1 LAQLTFRQRPYI
13 GAFKTASERSIP
25 RSSLA
30 SARRRA
36 VPLCIRARYSGAMDH
51 VIASGIELLG
61 VAMAVA
67 IVARRL
73 ALPYTVGLVA
83 TGLALALAHL
93 PLDLALTHDVLFEV
107 ILPPLLFEAALSIS
121 WRELK
126 RDLAPVLVLSTI
138 GVLVGAGVV
147 AAGLMGILG
156 WPPAPA
162 LAFGALIA
170 ATDPIAVI
178 AMLSEA
184 GVKGRLRL
192 VIESESLF
200 NDGAAALL
208 FALILPALTQ
218 SGAPTPLAIAAQAAL
233 IGGGG
238 IAVGAV
244 VGALAIALAGRTDD
258 HLVETALTAVV
269 AYGAFLIAERIGAS
283 GVLATVAAG
292 LVMGNLG
299 VRAPSDG
306 RFAVSAQGRQ
316 SVVVFWEFAA
326 FVANS
331 LVFLLIGLAMADAAT
346 RGAGF
351 GAGAIAVVVALALI
365 GRAATVYPI
374 ALAFSRSRW
383 AFGSGETHFL
393 WWSGLRGALALALA
407 LSLPADAPYRDAI
420 LVGAFAVVAFSA
432 LVQGLTA
439 GPLLRALKLDGRTR
453 AADAKFQA

>member
-1 LAQLTFRQRPYI
+1 
-13 GAFKTASERSIP
+13 
-25 RSSLA
+25 
-30 SARRRA
+30 
-36 VPLCIRARYSGAMDH
+36 MDR

-83 TGLALALAHL
+83 TGLALALARL
-93 PLDLALTHDVLFEV
+93 PLDLTLTHDVLFEV

-126 RDLAPVLVLSTI
+126 RDLTPVLALSTV

-147 AAGLMGILG
+147 AGGLVWALN
-156 WPPAPA
+156 WPLAPA

-178 AMLSEA
+178 AMLREA
-184 GVKGRLRL
+184 GVKDRLKL
-192 VIESESLF
+192 VVESESLF

-208 FALILPALTQ
+208 FALILPALSH
-218 SGAPTPLAIAAQAAL
+218 SGAPTPLAMVAQALL

-238 IAVGAV
+238 IVVGV
-244 VGALAIALAGRTDD
+244 GIGALAIALAGRTDD
-258 HLVETALTAVV
+258 HLVETALTAVA
-269 AYGAFLIAERIGAS
+269 AYGSFLIAERIGAS

-292 LVMGNLG
+292 LLMGNLG
-299 VRAPSDG
+299 VLAPGTG
-306 RFAVSAQGRQ
+306 RFALSEQGRQ
-316 SVVVFWEFAA
+316 SIVGFWEFAA

-331 LVFLLIGLAMADAAT
+331 LVFLLIGLAMADAAQ

-351 GAGAIAVVVALALI
+351 GAGAIAVVVALALL

-374 ALAFSRSRW
+374 ALAFAGTRW
-383 AFGSGETHFL
+383 AFGWRETHFL

-407 LSLPADAPYRDAI
+407 LALPPEAPYRDEI

-439 GPLLRALKLDGRTR
+439 GPALRALRLLGKTPAE
-453 AADAKFQA
+453 AAEL

>member
-1 LAQLTFRQRPYI
+1 
-13 GAFKTASERSIP
+13 
-25 RSSLA
+25 
-30 SARRRA
+30 
-36 VPLCIRARYSGAMDH
+36 MDR

-61 VAMAVA
+61 VAMVVA

-73 ALPYTVGLVA
+73 RLPYTVGLVA
-83 TGLALALAHL
+83 TGLALALARL
-93 PLDLALTHDVLFEV
+93 PLDIALTHDVLFEV

-121 WRELK
+121 WRELR
-126 RDLAPVLVLSTI
+126 RDLTLVLALSTV

-147 AAGLMGILG
+147 AGGLVWALN
-156 WPPAPA
+156 WPLAPA
-162 LAFGALIA
+162 MAFGALIA

-178 AMLSEA
+178 AMLREA

-208 FALILPALTQ
+208 FALILPALKL
-218 SGAPTPLAIAAQAAL
+218 SGASTPLAIVSQALL

-238 IAVGAV
+238 IVVGAV
-244 VGALAIALAGRTDD
+244 IGGLAIALAGRTDD

-269 AYGAFLIAERIGAS
+269 AYGSFLIAERIGAS

-299 VRAPSDG
+299 GLASGTG
-306 RFAVSAQGRQ
+306 RFALSAQGRQ
-316 SVVVFWEFAA
+316 SIVAFWDFAA

-351 GAGAIAVVVALALI
+351 GAGAITVIVALALA

-374 ALAFSRSRW
+374 ALAFAPTRW
-383 AFGSGETHFL
+383 AIGGREAHFL

-407 LSLPADAPYRDAI
+407 LALPPSAPYRDEI

-439 GPLLRALKLDGRTR
+439 GPLLRALKLDGKKP
-453 AADAKFQA
+453 ADPAL

>member
-1 LAQLTFRQRPYI
+1 
-13 GAFKTASERSIP
+13 
-25 RSSLA
+25 
-30 SARRRA
+30 
-36 VPLCIRARYSGAMDH
+36 MDR

-73 ALPYTVGLVA
+73 RLPYTVGLVA
-83 TGLALALAHL
+83 TGLALALARL

-121 WRELK
+121 WRDLR
-126 RDLAPVLVLSTI
+126 RDLAPVLALSTI

-147 AAGLMGILG
+147 ACGLVWALD
-156 WPPAPA
+156 WPLAPA

-178 AMLSEA
+178 AMLREA

-218 SGAPTPLAIAAQAAL
+218 SGAPTPLAIVAQALL

-238 IAVGAV
+238 IVVGLVVGAV
-244 VGALAIALAGRTDD
+244 AIALAGRTDD

-292 LVMGNLG
+292 LLMGNLG
-299 VRAPSDG
+299 VLAPGDG
-306 RFAVSAQGRQ
+306 RFALSAQGRQ
-316 SVVVFWEFAA
+316 SVVVFWDFAA

-351 GAGAIAVVVALALI
+351 GAGAIATVVALALV

-374 ALAFSRSRW
+374 VLAFAHTRW
-383 AFGSGETHFL
+383 AFGGREAHFL

-407 LSLPADAPYRDAI
+407 LSLPPTAPYRDAI
-420 LVGAFAVVAFSA
+420 LVGAFAVVAFSV

-439 GPLLRALKLDGRTR
+439 APALRALRLDGKPREE
-453 AADAKFQA
+453 AAEL

>member
-1 LAQLTFRQRPYI
+1 
-13 GAFKTASERSIP
+13 
-25 RSSLA
+25 
-30 SARRRA
+30 
-36 VPLCIRARYSGAMDH
+36 MDR

-73 ALPYTVGLVA
+73 RLPYTVGLVA

-121 WRELK
+121 WRDLK
-126 RDLAPVLVLSTI
+126 RELTLVLALSTV

-147 AAGLMGILG
+147 AGGLVWALA
-156 WPPAPA
+156 WPLAPA

-178 AMLSEA
+178 AMLREA

-218 SGAPTPLAIAAQAAL
+218 SGDPTPLAIVAQAL
-233 IGGGG
+233 RIGGGG
-238 IAVGAV
+238 VVVGAG

-269 AYGAFLIAERIGAS
+269 GYGSFLIAERIGAS

-299 VRAPSDG
+299 VLAPSDG
-306 RFAVSAQGRQ
+306 RFALSAQGRQ

-331 LVFLLIGLAMADAAT
+331 LVFLLIGLAMAEAAT

-383 AFGSGETHFL
+383 AFGWGETHFL

-407 LSLPADAPYRDAI
+407 LSLPADAPYRDQI

-432 LVQGLTA
+432 LAQGLAA
-439 GPLLRALKLDGRTR
+439 GPLLRALGLDGNREM
-453 AADAKFQA
+453 

>member
-1 LAQLTFRQRPYI
+1 
-13 GAFKTASERSIP
+13 
-25 RSSLA
+25 
-30 SARRRA
+30 
-36 VPLCIRARYSGAMDH
+36 MDR

-73 ALPYTVGLVA
+73 RLPYTVGLVA
-83 TGLALALAHL
+83 TGLALALARL

-121 WRELK
+121 WRELN
-126 RDLAPVLVLSTI
+126 RDLTLVLALSTV

-147 AAGLMGILG
+147 AGGLVWALN
-156 WPPAPA
+156 WPLAPA

-208 FALILPALTQ
+208 FALILPALSQ
-218 SGAPTPLAIAAQAAL
+218 SGAPTPLAIVAQAAL

-238 IAVGAV
+238 IVVGVV

-299 VRAPSDG
+299 GLAAETG
-306 RFAVSAQGRQ
+306 RFALSAQGRQ

-351 GAGAIAVVVALALI
+351 GAGAIAIVVALALA

-374 ALAFSRSRW
+374 ALAFAPTRW
-383 AFGSGETHFL
+383 AFGWRKAHFL

-407 LSLPADAPYRDAI
+407 LALPPAAPYRDAI

-439 GPLLRALKLDGRTR
+439 RWALRALGLDGKREG
-453 AADAKFQA
+453 DAQSS

>member
-1 LAQLTFRQRPYI
+1 
-13 GAFKTASERSIP
+13 
-25 RSSLA
+25 
-30 SARRRA
+30 
-36 VPLCIRARYSGAMDH
+36 MDR

-73 ALPYTVGLVA
+73 RLPYTVGLVA
-83 TGLALALAHL
+83 TGLALALARL
-93 PLDLALTHDVLFEV
+93 PLDIALTHDVLFEV

-121 WRELK
+121 WRELR
-126 RDLAPVLVLSTI
+126 RDLTLVLALSTI
-138 GVLVGAGVV
+138 GVLIGAGVV
-147 AAGLMGILG
+147 AGGLVWALD
-156 WPPAPA
+156 WPLEPA

-208 FALILPALTQ
+208 FALILPALTL
-218 SGAPTPLAIAAQAAL
+218 SGAPTPLAIVSQALL

-238 IAVGAV
+238 IAIGAAVGLA
-244 VGALAIALAGRTDD
+244 AIALAGRTDD

-269 AYGAFLIAERIGAS
+269 AYGSFLIAERIGAS

-299 VRAPSDG
+299 VLAPSDG
-306 RFAVSAQGRQ
+306 RFALSAQGRQ

-351 GAGAIAVVVALALI
+351 GAGAIAIVVALALI
-365 GRAATVYPI
+365 GRAATVYPM
-374 ALAFSRSRW
+374 ALAFAPTRW
-383 AFGSGETHFL
+383 AFSGREAHFL

-407 LSLPADAPYRDAI
+407 LALPPAAPYRDEI

-439 GPLLRALKLDGRTR
+439 GPLLRALRLDGKKQ
-453 AADAKFQA
+453 ADSAL

>member
-1 LAQLTFRQRPYI
+1 
-13 GAFKTASERSIP
+13 
-25 RSSLA
+25 
-30 SARRRA
+30 
-36 VPLCIRARYSGAMDH
+36 MDR

-61 VAMAVA
+61 VAMVVA

-73 ALPYTVGLVA
+73 RLPYAVGLVA
-83 TGLALALAHL
+83 TGLALALMRL

-107 ILPPLLFEAALSIS
+107 ILPPLLFEAALSIP
-121 WRELK
+121 WGALK
-126 RDLAPVLVLSTI
+126 RDLTPVLALSTL
-138 GVLVGAGVV
+138 GVLIGAGVV
-147 AAGLMGILG
+147 AAGLIWVLG
-156 WPPAPA
+156 WPVAPA

-178 AMLSEA
+178 AMLREA
-184 GVKGRLRL
+184 GVGGRLRL

-218 SGAPTPLAIAAQAAL
+218 AGAPTPVAIVGQALL

-238 IAVGAV
+238 VAIGAGVGLAAIFV
-244 VGALAIALAGRTDD
+244 AGGADD

-269 AYGAFLIAERIGAS
+269 AYGSFLIAERLGAS

-299 VRAPSDG
+299 VLSGDGG
-306 RFAVSAQGRQ
+306 RFALTAHGRRA
-316 SVVVFWEFAA
+316 VVGFWEFAA

-331 LVFLLIGLAMADAAT
+331 LVFLLIGLAMADAAR
-346 RGAGF
+346 RGAGAGP
-351 GAGAIAVVVALALI
+351 GALLVVVALALI
-365 GRAATVYPI
+365 GRAATVYPL

-383 AFGSGETHFL
+383 AFSGRETHFL

-407 LSLPADAPYRDAI
+407 LSLPPGAPYRDEI

-439 GPLLRALKLDGRTR
+439 GWALRALRL
-453 AADAKFQA
+453 DAKRQSGSEAA

>member
-1 LAQLTFRQRPYI
+1 
-13 GAFKTASERSIP
+13 
-25 RSSLA
+25 
-30 SARRRA
+30 
-36 VPLCIRARYSGAMDH
+36 MDR

-73 ALPYTVGLVA
+73 RLPYTVGLVA
-83 TGLALALAHL
+83 TGLALALARL

-121 WRELK
+121 WRELR
-126 RDLAPVLVLSTI
+126 RDLAPVLALSTI
-138 GVLVGAGVV
+138 GVLLGAGVV
-147 AAGLMGILG
+147 AGGLVWALD
-156 WPPAPA
+156 WPLAPA

-178 AMLSEA
+178 AMLREA

-208 FALILPALTQ
+208 FALILPALSH
-218 SGAPTPLAIAAQAAL
+218 SGAPTPLSVAAQALL

-238 IAVGAV
+238 IATGVV
-244 VGALAIALAGRTDD
+244 VGLLAIALAGRTDD

-269 AYGAFLIAERIGAS
+269 AYGAFLVAERIGAS

-299 VRAPSDG
+299 GLASGTG
-306 RFAVSAQGRQ
+306 RFALSDQGRQ

-331 LVFLLIGLAMADAAT
+331 LVFLLIGLAMAGAAT

-351 GAGAIAVVVALALI
+351 GAGAIGIVVALALA

-374 ALAFSRSRW
+374 ALAFSRTRW
-383 AFGSGETHFL
+383 AFGWREAHFL

-407 LSLPADAPYRDAI
+407 LALPAEAPYRDQI

-439 GPLLRALKLDGRTR
+439 APALRALRLDGKRR
-453 AADAKFQA
+453 AERAKS

>member
-1 LAQLTFRQRPYI
+1 
-13 GAFKTASERSIP
+13 
-25 RSSLA
+25 
-30 SARRRA
+30 
-36 VPLCIRARYSGAMDH
+36 MDR

-61 VAMAVA
+61 VAMVVA

-73 ALPYTVGLVA
+73 RLPYTVGLVA
-83 TGLALALAHL
+83 TGLALALARL

-121 WRELK
+121 WRELE
-126 RDLAPVLVLSTI
+126 RDLAPVLALSTV

-147 AAGLMGILG
+147 AGGLVWALD
-156 WPPAPA
+156 WPLAPA

-178 AMLSEA
+178 AMLREA

-208 FALILPALTQ
+208 FALILPALSH
-218 SGAPTPLAIAAQAAL
+218 SGAPTPLSIVTQALL

-238 IAVGAV
+238 IAIGAA

-269 AYGAFLIAERIGAS
+269 AYGSFLVAERIGAS

-299 VRAPSDG
+299 GLASESG
-306 RFAVSAQGRQ
+306 RFALSDQGRQ

-331 LVFLLIGLAMADAAT
+331 LVFLLIGLAMAGAVT

-351 GAGAIAVVVALALI
+351 GAGAIAAVVALALA

-374 ALAFSRSRW
+374 ALAFSRTRW
-383 AFGSGETHFL
+383 AFGWSEAHFL

-407 LSLPADAPYRDAI
+407 LALPPEAPYRDQI

-439 GPLLRALKLDGRTR
+439 APALRALRLDGKPRTEQ
-453 AADAKFQA
+453 AKL

>member
-1 LAQLTFRQRPYI
+1 
-13 GAFKTASERSIP
+13 
-25 RSSLA
+25 
-30 SARRRA
+30 
-36 VPLCIRARYSGAMDH
+36 
-51 VIASGIELLG
+51 
-61 VAMAVA
+61 MAVA

-83 TGLALALAHL
+83 TGLALALARL
-93 PLDLALTHDVLFEV
+93 PLDLTLTHDVLFEV

-126 RDLAPVLVLSTI
+126 RDLAPVLALSTV
-138 GVLVGAGVV
+138 GVIVGAAVV
-147 AAGLMGILG
+147 AAGLIWGLD
-156 WPPAPA
+156 WPAAPA

-178 AMLSEA
+178 AMLREA

-208 FALILPALTQ
+208 FALILPALSQ
-218 SGAPTPLAIAAQAAL
+218 SGAPTPLAIASQALL

-238 IAVGAV
+238 IAIGAA

-269 AYGAFLIAERIGAS
+269 AYGSFLIAERIGAS

-299 VRAPSDG
+299 GLAAETG
-306 RFAVSAQGRQ
+306 RFALSAQGRQ

-331 LVFLLIGLAMADAAT
+331 LVFLLIGLAMADTAT

-351 GAGAIAVVVALALI
+351 GAGAIAAVVALALA

-374 ALAFSRSRW
+374 ALAFAPTRW
-383 AFGSGETHFL
+383 AFGGREGHFL

-407 LSLPADAPYRDAI
+407 LAIPPAAPYRDEI

-439 GPLLRALKLDGRTR
+439 RWALRALGLDGKTQ
-453 AADAKFQA
+453 ADAAS

>member
-1 LAQLTFRQRPYI
+1 
-13 GAFKTASERSIP
+13 
-25 RSSLA
+25 
-30 SARRRA
+30 
-36 VPLCIRARYSGAMDH
+36 MDR

-83 TGLALALAHL
+83 TGLALALARL
-93 PLDLALTHDVLFEV
+93 PLDLTLTHDVLFEV

-126 RDLAPVLVLSTI
+126 RDLTPVLALSTV

-147 AAGLMGILG
+147 AGGLAWALN
-156 WPPAPA
+156 WPLAPA

-178 AMLSEA
+178 AMLREA
-184 GVKGRLRL
+184 GVKGRLKL

-218 SGAPTPLAIAAQAAL
+218 SGAPTLPAIVAEAAL

-258 HLVETALTAVV
+258 HLVETALTTVA
-269 AYGAFLIAERIGAS
+269 AYGSFLVAERIGAS

-299 VRAPSDG
+299 GLASGTG
-306 RFAVSAQGRQ
+306 RFALSAQGRQ
-316 SVVVFWEFAA
+316 SIVVFWDFAA

-331 LVFLLIGLAMADAAT
+331 LVFLLIGLAMADAAQ

-351 GAGAIAVVVALALI
+351 GAGAIAVVIALALV

-374 ALAFSRSRW
+374 ALAFARTRW
-383 AFGSGETHFL
+383 AFGWRETHFL

-407 LSLPADAPYRDAI
+407 LALPPAAPYRDEV

-439 GPLLRALKLDGRTR
+439 GWALRAMRLDGRLEGGARR
-453 AADAKFQA
+453 AR

>member
-1 LAQLTFRQRPYI
+1 
-13 GAFKTASERSIP
+13 
-25 RSSLA
+25 
-30 SARRRA
+30 
-36 VPLCIRARYSGAMDH
+36 MDR

-73 ALPYTVGLVA
+73 RLPYTVGLVA
-83 TGLALALAHL
+83 TGLALALARL

-121 WRELK
+121 WRELN
-126 RDLAPVLVLSTI
+126 RDLTLVLALSTF
-138 GVLVGAGVV
+138 GVLVAAGVV
-147 AAGLMGILG
+147 AGGLVWALN
-156 WPPAPA
+156 WPLAPA

-178 AMLSEA
+178 AMLREA

-208 FALILPALTQ
+208 FALILPVLTQ
-218 SGAPTPLAIAAQAAL
+218 SGAPTPLAIVSQAAL

-238 IAVGAV
+238 IAIGAAVG
-244 VGALAIALAGRTDD
+244 GLAIALAGRTDD

-269 AYGAFLIAERIGAS
+269 AYGSFLIAERIGAS

-299 VRAPSDG
+299 GLAAETG
-306 RFAVSAQGRQ
+306 RFALSAQGRQ

-331 LVFLLIGLAMADAAT
+331 LVFLLIGLAMADAGT
-346 RGAGF
+346 RGAGV
-351 GAGAIAVVVALALI
+351 GASALAVVVALALA

-374 ALAFSRSRW
+374 ALVFARTHW
-383 AFGSGETHFL
+383 AFGWREAHFL

-407 LSLPADAPYRDAI
+407 LAIPPGAPYRDEI

-439 GPLLRALKLDGRTR
+439 GPLLRALRLDGRKR
-453 AADAKFQA
+453 AADAAL

>member
-1 LAQLTFRQRPYI
+1 
-13 GAFKTASERSIP
+13 
-25 RSSLA
+25 
-30 SARRRA
+30 
-36 VPLCIRARYSGAMDH
+36 MDR

-61 VAMAVA
+61 VAMVVA

-73 ALPYTVGLVA
+73 RLPYTVGLVA
-83 TGLALALAHL
+83 TGLALALARL
-93 PLDLALTHDVLFEV
+93 PLDLTLTHDVLFEI

-121 WRELK
+121 WRALK
-126 RDLAPVLVLSTI
+126 RDLTPVLVLSTL
-138 GVLVGAGVV
+138 GVLIGAGVV
-147 AAGLMGILG
+147 AAGLIGGLN
-156 WPPAPA
+156 WPVAPA

-178 AMLSEA
+178 AMLREA
-184 GVKGRLRL
+184 GVTGRLKL

-200 NDGAAALL
+200 NDVAAALL
-208 FALILPALTQ
+208 FALIVPALGPA
-218 SGAPTPLAIAAQAAL
+218 GAPTPAAIVGQALL

-238 IAVGAV
+238 LAVGAG
-244 VGALAIALAGRTDD
+244 VGALAILVAGRTDD

-269 AYGAFLIAERIGAS
+269 AYGAFLVAERVGAS

-299 VRAPSDG
+299 VLAPEDG
-306 RFAVSAQGRQ
+306 RFALTAHGRRA
-316 SVVVFWEFAA
+316 VVGFWEFAA

-346 RGAGF
+346 RGAGI
-351 GAGAIAVVVALALI
+351 GAGAIAVVVALALA

-374 ALAFSRSRW
+374 ALAFSRTRW
-383 AFGSGETHFL
+383 AFGGRATHFL

-407 LSLPADAPYRDAI
+407 LSLPPNAPYRDEI

-439 GPLLRALKLDGRTR
+439 GWALRALRL
-453 AADAKFQA
+453 DAKRAGESA

>member
-1 LAQLTFRQRPYI
+1 
-13 GAFKTASERSIP
+13 
-25 RSSLA
+25 
-30 SARRRA
+30 
-36 VPLCIRARYSGAMDH
+36 MDR

-61 VAMAVA
+61 VAMVVA

-73 ALPYTVGLVA
+73 RLPYTVGLVA
-83 TGLALALAHL
+83 TGLALALLRL

-126 RDLAPVLVLSTI
+126 RDLTLVLALSTI
-138 GVLVGAGVV
+138 GVLIGAGVV
-147 AAGLMGILG
+147 AGGLVWALD
-156 WPPAPA
+156 WPIAPA

-178 AMLSEA
+178 AMLREA

-208 FALILPALTQ
+208 FALILPALTL
-218 SGAPTPLAIAAQAAL
+218 SGAPTPLAIVSQVLL

-238 IAVGAV
+238 IVVGAV
-244 VGALAIALAGRTDD
+244 IGGLAIALAGRTDD

-269 AYGAFLIAERIGAS
+269 AYGSFLIAERIGAS

-299 VRAPSDG
+299 VLAPSDG
-306 RFAVSAQGRQ
+306 RFALSAQGRQ
-316 SVVVFWEFAA
+316 SIVVFWDFAA

-351 GAGAIAVVVALALI
+351 GAGAIAVVVALALA

-374 ALAFSRSRW
+374 ALAFAPTRW
-383 AFGSGETHFL
+383 AIGGREAHFL

-407 LSLPADAPYRDAI
+407 LALPPSAPYRDEI

-439 GPLLRALKLDGRTR
+439 GPLLRALGLDGTR
-453 AADAKFQA
+453 EGDAQSS